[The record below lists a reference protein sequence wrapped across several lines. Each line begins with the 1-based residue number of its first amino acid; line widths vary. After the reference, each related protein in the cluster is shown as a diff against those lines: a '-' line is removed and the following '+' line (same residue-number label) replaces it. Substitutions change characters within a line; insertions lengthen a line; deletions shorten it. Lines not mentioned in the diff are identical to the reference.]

1 LAGLA
6 KNAGLRFSLHTPI
19 TKKVGSSRSLQPP
32 GRRAAWLTAAK
43 RLLSETTLEFALRS
57 RGRVLLFLLSI
68 GIPALLLA
76 YWATRT
82 AYAEKP
88 ASADDLKQVQQAV
101 ALDPSNPQFY
111 DKLGLICLYSV
122 NVAKPAEA
130 VKYLKQ
136 ATALAPRKTD
146 YWVDLASA
154 CDWNAD
160 LACSDEALDRALKL
174 SPMTP
179 RLEWITANHYVRT
192 RRPTQALP
200 HLRRLLEL
208 STDYAWPAFGLCT
221 RVFGDPEIILKEVL
235 PAQRDPTL
243 KLSFADFLSERGQ
256 SAVADR
262 VWSEIASARVAF
274 PFQLVQPYF
283 QRLLNTG
290 RIDQAEGVWNDLK
303 RLGVV
308 SSPKG
313 ESADNL
319 CFNGSFE
326 QASLNAAFDWRF
338 SKLPYVVTDFR
349 DPSTS
354 AGAYCLR
361 IDFTVAR
368 NDEVEPVF
376 ELVPVRPNTTYTL
389 TAQVRS
395 QNITSESGP
404 RLRMTDPG
412 CPACFDN
419 QSESVVGT
427 TPWHPVSLRF
437 TTGAHTRLV
446 RLSVWRPRSQSFPPD
461 ISGSFWLDQ
470 VSIKAATDVTS
481 SRTQPES

>member
-1 LAGLA
+1 LGGLA
-6 KNAGLRFSLHTPI
+6 KKAGLRFSLPTPI
-19 TKKVGSSRSLQPP
+19 TKKVGPFRPLQPP
-32 GRRAAWLTAAK
+32 GRRAAWLTATK
-43 RLLSETTLEFALRS
+43 RLRTETTFEFALRS
-57 RGRVLLFLLSI
+57 RGCVLLFLLSVSV
-68 GIPALLLA
+68 PAVLLA
-76 YWATRT
+76 YWVTRT
-82 AYAEKP
+82 AYAEKRG
-88 ASADDLKQVQQAV
+88 SADDLEQVRQAV

-111 DKLGLICLYSV
+111 DKLGLICLYSA

-130 VKYLKQ
+130 VKYLRQ
-136 ATALAPRKTD
+136 ATKLAARKTD

-154 CDWNAD
+154 CDWNED
-160 LACSDEALDRALKL
+160 LACSDEAMNRALKL

-192 RRPTQALP
+192 RRPTEALP

-208 STDYAWPAFGLCT
+208 STDYAWPAFSLCT
-221 RVFGDPEIILKEVL
+221 RAFRDPEIILRQVL

-262 VWSEIASARVAF
+262 VWSEVASTRVAF
-274 PFQLVQPYF
+274 PFHLVKPYL

-290 RIDQAEGVWNDLK
+290 QIDRAEGVWSDLK
-303 RLGVV
+303 RLGVIPG
-308 SSPKG
+308 SEG

-319 CFNGSFE
+319 VFNGSFE
-326 QASLNAAFDWRF
+326 QAPLNAAFDWRF
-338 SKLPYVVTDFR
+338 SELLYVVTDFR

-354 AGAYCLR
+354 AGAHCLR

-368 NDEVEPVF
+368 NDDVEPVF
-376 ELVPVRPNTTYTL
+376 QFVPVRPSTAYTL

-404 RLRMTDPG
+404 CLRVTDPA
-412 CPACFDN
+412 CPACLDS
-419 QSESVVGT
+419 QSESALGT

-437 TTGAHTRLV
+437 TTGARTRLV
-446 RLSVWRPRSQSFPPD
+446 RLSVWRPRSRSFPPE
-461 ISGSFWLDQ
+461 ISGSFWLDL
-470 VSIKAATDVTS
+470 VSIRATTDATNGS
-481 SRTQPES
+481 AQPES